1 MIPMTVKTRRRWPTC
16 KEHVASLTPLRS
28 FRYPDLRAT
37 GAGSGTS
44 PRLRPVVIPG
54 APADSRIG
62 APVILQLP
70 AHGGVNMR
78 AVVQRVKEAWVR
90 VDGEEV
96 ARIGAGLLIL
106 VGVAAADGPEDVAFL
121 AQKLAHLR
129 VFAGD
134 GRLMHLSLLDLKA
147 EVLLVSQFTI
157 LGDCRKG
164 RRPSFDGSATPEMAE
179 KLYEDLVQAMSGYG
193 LRVATGRFRQMMDVG
208 LINDGPVT
216 LLLDSKKVF

>member
-1 MIPMTVKTRRRWPTC
+1 
-16 KEHVASLTPLRS
+16 VAILIIIFRAFGKSGAALTPLQG
-28 FRYPDLRAT
+28 FIYPDLEAISEELGRNYDYGLPRRRLPPLRLNNT
-37 GAGSGTS
+37 SSAGTRGM
-44 PRLRPVVIPG
+44 G
-54 APADSRIG
+54 
-62 APVILQLP
+62 
-70 AHGGVNMR
+70 MR

-106 VGVAAADGPEDVAFL
+106 AGVAADDGPGDVAFL
-121 AQKLAHLR
+121 ANKLAHLR
-129 VFAGD
+129 IFAGD

-164 RRPSFDGSATPEMAE
+164 RRPSFDAAASPETAE
-179 KLYEDLVQAMSGYG
+179 QLYEDLVLAMSGYG